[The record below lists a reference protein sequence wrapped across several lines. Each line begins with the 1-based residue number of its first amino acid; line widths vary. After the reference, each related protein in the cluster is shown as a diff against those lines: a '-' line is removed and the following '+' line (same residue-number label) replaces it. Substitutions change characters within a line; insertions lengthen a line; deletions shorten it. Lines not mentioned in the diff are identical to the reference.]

1 LSFPTEYGVTDTED
15 SSEKPITVRPE
26 RIKDLKLR
34 KKVREGII
42 SKAKINNSRSRKG
55 AADVAKTQSSK
66 NFQLNN
72 FMSKTMIISKDKIL
86 PIKLS
91 D

>member
-26 RIKDLKLR
+26 RIKDLKLK

-42 SKAKINNSRSRKG
+42 SKAKINNSRSRKA
-55 AADVAKTQSSK
+55 AADVKAQSSK
-66 NFQLNN
+66 NFKLNN